1 MDSVDMDQ
9 YIEMITLKTSV
20 LLAAS
25 LEAGAIIGGA
35 SENNCR
41 QLYEF
46 GKKIGIAFQIQD
58 DYLDAFG
65 DAAIFGKEA
74 GGDIK
79 QNKKTFLLLHALEVA
94 NEEQK
99 ARLEALLKTNSEDKV
114 EKVLEIFK
122 ACGVDAWAEDLK
134 AKYLKEAFEHLE
146 AIAVVSNRKQP
157 LIELA
162 NYLMNRN
169 Q

>member
-1 MDSVDMDQ
+1 
-9 YIEMITLKTSV
+9 
-20 LLAAS
+20 
-25 LEAGAIIGGA
+25 
-35 SENNCR
+35 
-41 QLYEF
+41 
-46 GKKIGIAFQIQD
+46 
-58 DYLDAFG
+58 
-65 DAAIFGKEA
+65 
-74 GGDIK
+74 
-79 QNKKTFLLLHALEVA
+79 
-94 NEEQK
+94 
-99 ARLEALLKTNSEDKV
+99 
-114 EKVLEIFK
+114 LEIFK

>member
-1 MDSVDMDQ
+1 MV
-9 YIEMITLKTSV
+9 
-20 LLAAS
+20 
-25 LEAGAIIGGA
+25 G
-35 SENNCR
+35 
-41 QLYEF
+41 
-46 GKKIGIAFQIQD
+46 QD
-58 DYLDAFG
+58 
-65 DAAIFGKEA
+65 

-79 QNKKTFLLLHALEVA
+79 QNKKTFLLLHALSVA
-94 NEEQK
+94 NADQK
-99 ARLEALLKTNSEDKV
+99 KQLETLLKNNDEDKV
-114 EKVLEIFK
+114 EKVLAIFK

-134 AKYLKEAFEHLE
+134 AKYLQEAFEHLE